1 MKVLTKTQA
10 TQNLLEV
17 LPSDIKTL
25 SKLFTEDG
33 VDLFLVGGC
42 VRDAFLGKTPKD
54 FDVATN
60 AMPERV
66 MNILRKAHITCQ
78 LQGEA
83 FGVVV
88 ARMSEDIEIATFRVD
103 LNNTDDRNTD
113 VKLGVTIEEDVQRRD
128 LTINALFMNLD
139 TNEIIDL
146 VGGIDDLNNGIIRTV
161 GTPSMRFSEDN
172 LRKLR
177 AMRFA
182 TRLGFVIEDET
193 FQAIKDDPSL
203 NVSEE
208 RIVNELQN
216 AFETSCNIER
226 LICDLFASG
235 LIFTIFQKVWV
246 KPLEKVDVK
255 KISSFTTFIAEL
267 IDEDNK
273 CRADLQFC
281 DVLDEMHAL
290 KFPSKLISGVETL
303 LTFTDIHTLCPITFT
318 SKLKST
324 DLTEVEVRKFHR
336 HALFGFAFNFKH
348 PEGLSKELMDKGFKG
363 KELGDE
369 LKRLARKKLDDQIMF
384 FTGL

>member
-10 TQNLLEV
+10 TQNLLSV

-25 SKLFTEDG
+25 SNIFTQDG

-60 AMPERV
+60 AMPERI
-66 MNILRKAHITCQ
+66 MNILRKAHIPCQ

-83 FGVVV
+83 FGVIV
-88 ARMSEDIEIATFRVD
+88 AKMSEDIEIATFRVD

-128 LTINALFMNLD
+128 LTINALFMNLH

-146 VGGIDDLNNGIIRTV
+146 VGGIQDLNDGIIRTV
-161 GTPSMRFSEDN
+161 GEPSQRFTEDN

-182 TRLGFVIEDET
+182 TRLGFTIEDAT

-216 AFETSCNIER
+216 AFETSINVDQ
-226 LICDLFASG
+226 LIRDLFASG
-235 LIFTIFQKVWV
+235 LIFTIFKNVWV
-246 KPLEKVDVK
+246 KPLEEVEVK
-255 KISSFTTFIAEL
+255 KITTFTTFIAEM
-267 IDEDNK
+267 IDNK
-273 CRADLQFC
+273 NKFRSDLRFT
-281 DVLDEMHAL
+281 DELNRL
-290 KFPSKLISGVETL
+290 KFSSKLISGVETL
-303 LTFTDIHTLCPITFT
+303 LMFDDIKTLCPISFT
-318 SKLKST
+318 NKLKST
-324 DLTEVEVRKFHR
+324 DLTEMEVRKFHR
-336 HALFGFAFNFKH
+336 NASFGFAFNFKH
-348 PEGLSKELMDKGFKG
+348 PDGLSQQLMDQGFKG
-363 KELGDE
+363 KDLGDE
-369 LKRLARKKLDDQIMF
+369 LKRLARQKLDEQ
-384 FTGL
+384 L